1 MDAVVKQKEQPFCR
15 NIGARKIGIMSGV
28 DASAPTVFKALKAAG
43 YPPVRK
49 QAGKHIKRYCRPA
62 ANDQWNIDFVEI
74 GVDRIT
80 GRKIE
85 SLSVTDDHS
94 RFTFSSDATIE
105 ATIDHVISVLEG
117 LFRTYGVPRII
128 RSDHGTQWYS
138 TSSGESRF
146 DEWCRGWGIRHDM
159 ASIRTPE
166 ENGKVERYHGC
177 LRAEAGL
184 PERGTVEEYRDLL
197 QRYRGF
203 FNNRR
208 PHCSLG
214 YRTPAEAYY
223 KTFGCEYERKEHDR
237 LLAVC

>member
-1 MDAVVKQKEQPFCR
+1 MVRQKEQPFCR

-28 DASAPTVFKALKAAG
+28 EASAPTVAKALKLAG

-49 QAGKHIKRYCRPA
+49 QTGKHLKRYCRPA

-74 GVDRIT
+74 GVDRVT
-80 GRKIE
+80 GKKVE

-94 RFTFSSDATIE
+94 RFTFSSDATTE
-105 ATIDHVISVLEG
+105 ATTDHVISVLEG
-117 LFRTYGVPRII
+117 LFRIHGVPRII

-138 TSSGESRF
+138 VSSGESRF
-146 DEWCRGWGIRHDM
+146 DEWCGEWGIRHDM

-184 PERGTVEEYRDLL
+184 PKKGTVQEYSDLL
-197 QRYRGF
+197 QRYRAF
-203 FNNRR
+203 FNHHR

-214 YRTPAEAYY
+214 YRTPAEAFY
-223 KTFGCEYERKEHDR
+223 KTVQCEYERREHDR
-237 LLAVC
+237 LLTVC